1 MNYVGPLRTSD
12 NTPSM
17 LHYDFADVLK
27 ASDDR
32 TELELWKDILAGKI
46 AVVSEVATGASDFGP
61 VPTDNQFPLSGVH
74 SNILNTILTGNFLR
88 EAGWFELLVIELVL
102 LLALALSA
110 LNFSARN

>member
-1 MNYVGPLRTSD
+1 VTLEGAHRPGESPHDVVIPLDRSGMLLVNYVGPLRTSD

-32 TELELWKDILAGKI
+32 TELEMWKDILTGKI

-61 VPTDNQFPLSGVH
+61 VPTDNQF
-74 SNILNTILTGNFLR
+74 N
-88 EAGWFELLVIELVL
+88 
-102 LLALALSA
+102 
-110 LNFSARN
+110 